1 MDKKTSAICLRY
13 AKKGDPRPSVSN
25 LACLIVKFSLV
36 LSQVERKL
44 RSGARRSEFFSILLL
59 RVGEVRRASINSAFR
74 QSWKLLKD
82 CYGHARWSL
91 ALGVQYFVNDPLSA
105 IDKAGYLPPVP
116 SADNARAFGQV

>member
-1 MDKKTSAICLRY
+1 M
-13 AKKGDPRPSVSN
+13 SN
-25 LACLIVKFSLV
+25 LACLIVKLSLV
-36 LSQVERKL
+36 LSQIERKL

-116 SADNARAFGQV
+116 SADNARAFDLV